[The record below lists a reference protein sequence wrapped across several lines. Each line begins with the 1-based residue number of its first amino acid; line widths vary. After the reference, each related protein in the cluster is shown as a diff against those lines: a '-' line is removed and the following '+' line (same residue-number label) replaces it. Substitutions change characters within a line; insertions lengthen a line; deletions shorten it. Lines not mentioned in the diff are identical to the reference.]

1 MRASTGSSFSR
12 SDSITSEN
20 ELLTMSYARSTEVD
34 ASCTEEEKEQIAQL
48 PQSTFTSFVS
58 PAERKRRQLA
68 KLEAMKKEEPTP
80 VAAVDPVR
88 EAQDPLTVATK
99 DDPKDGEGGS
109 SDDSSDDE
117 SSSSDTT
124 SRISNVNSISPKS
137 SGSNEE
143 KKLDAVPESDVMT
156 GVSAP
161 VADEDF
167 SEIPLESDAQKR
179 KRAAIQEIMRDP
191 SISQADRNKK
201 IQDVI
206 AGKVGLGN
214 VEVPPSPQAP
224 GEHVEAAV
232 IASETDDLNATSPD
246 EDVSEIPLESDV
258 QKRKR
263 AAIQEVMKDSS
274 LNQMEKNKK
283 VQDIISGKVDL
294 SSIKVQEAPRA
305 NIESPSEKP
314 TVVLTAA
321 VSSEVASSEE
331 VTEVAQVN
339 APPTSVAD
347 GELSSQPP
355 ENAKVQAT
363 AVSVGISDDLDANY
377 QRNVQRG
384 LELKSQQKY
393 KENPDEDNEQ
403 VKISSVASVPHDLQ
417 VQFYEQKQKELEMQ
431 LEQQRKEMEFQMEMQ
446 RKTMELEQQRQR
458 REIEMQQQLELEMAR
473 QRRLEMEQQQREMEF
488 QAEQKRLREEA
499 ENRRQAD
506 RHRLEMERMR
516 DLERQQT
523 MRQMRQEKE
532 RQVQEELDRQR
543 QVDMSR
549 QADMSRAYMGSDHSN
564 DLSAV
569 AAAKTLMSRM
579 NFFRPPRSIQAKS
592 SKYDGIEDDE
602 LNWRLDC
609 YSSLS
614 DFTIV
619 VHRALPGPF
628 APDFDVADINLID
641 AALGADGSP
650 VVDVYYVHKV
660 MLAVGGARSE
670 LLGRRIRDAEMI
682 MESEGSD
689 GQAIS
694 GNVHETILLGSA
706 ADAFEVVLDFCYFP
720 DKPVNLTL
728 NNAVPLVYLSKKYKI
743 RALLVK
749 AEAFVKENLKS
760 TNAVHFLLDA
770 YLFKLDEILCQAIDV
785 TAAHFDDRVDFKPI
799 YELPIQLFRRI
810 IASTSLKCESELL
823 SLVVYSY
830 CGEHHR
836 DEVDIDYFRELTRP
850 KLIPDIDSKVA
861 LMMLKFYVDLIL
873 DGGIDR
879 DIMEVLYED
888 NLAIRC
894 IAVISK
900 NWRQE
905 ICEPLMIDAEWE
917 ESAAITRRNLP
928 PHEPAAL
935 HRSLPSQLQNRI
947 LEKCLLVAMVDNQG
961 QVVVEKTG
969 PDQTAKDVVISA
981 PQVHT
986 TYDNNN
992 EAIIRSLRSELD
1004 EAKKQSSSDTQQ
1016 EIETLR
1022 KKAAELEAEVKKKS
1036 KALEEYRQELKRF
1049 RRVPGIHSFGS
1060 ISKKDP
1066 TIIDKTTCTYS
1077 ANPDHHYPNHR
1088 RGNRP
1093 PTQMP
1098 TLSSEFGNLGKQ
1110 NGYVYNDGHGALL
1123 PVFYYD
1129 GDR

>member
-1 MRASTGSSFSR
+1 MRASTGSSLSR
-12 SDSITSEN
+12 SDSITSQN

-34 ASCTEEEKEQIAQL
+34 ESCTEEEKEQIAQL
-48 PQSTFTSFVS
+48 PESTFTSFVS

-68 KLEAMKKEEPTP
+68 KLEAMKKEESTS
-80 VAAVDPVR
+80 VTDTDPDGK
-88 EAQDPLTVATK
+88 AQDPLTVATK
-99 DDPKDGEGGS
+99 DDPKDGENDS

-143 KKLDAVPESDVMT
+143 KNLVSVPESDAIAEST
-156 GVSAP
+156 TEDNAGGFA
-161 VADEDF
+161 ADDEEI

-191 SISQADRNKK
+191 SLSQADRHKS
-201 IQDVI
+201 IQDII
-206 AGKVGLGN
+206 AGKVDVEN
-214 VEVPPSPQAP
+214 VEVKALE
-224 GEHVEAAV
+224 EHVEVTA
-232 IASETDDLNATSPD
+232 IATEAGDFDAPSPD
-246 EDVSEIPLESDV
+246 EDVNEIPPESDL
-258 QKRKR
+258 QKQKR
-263 AAIQEVMKDSS
+263 AAIQEVVKDSS
-274 LNQMEKNKK
+274 LDQTEKNKK
-283 VQDIISGKVDL
+283 IQDIIAGRVDL
-294 SSIKVQEAPRA
+294 SSIKVKETASPFDTNAVEITQAKEPYASVSEAEILSQAPD
-305 NIESPSEKP
+305 NVKES
-314 TVVLTAA
+314 AA
-321 VSSEVASSEE
+321 
-331 VTEVAQVN
+331 TF
-339 APPTSVAD
+339 
-347 GELSSQPP
+347 
-355 ENAKVQAT
+355 
-363 AVSVGISDDLDANY
+363 DDPDVNY
-377 QRNVQRG
+377 QRNIQRG
-384 LELKSQQKY
+384 LELKSQQQHRTNDSPKPHVQ
-393 KENPDEDNEQ
+393 PDWGNEQ
-403 VKISSVASVPHDLQ
+403 VKTIPAAAVPDGAQ

-431 LEQQRKEMEFQMEMQ
+431 LERQRKEMEFQMEMQ
-446 RKTMELEQQRQR
+446 RRTMELEQQRQR
-458 REIEMQQQLELEMAR
+458 QETEMQQQLELEMAR

-488 QAEQKRLREEA
+488 QMEQKRLREEA

-506 RHRLEMERMR
+506 RHRLEMERIK
-516 DLERQQT
+516 DLEKQQS
-523 MRQMRQEKE
+523 MRLMRQERE
-532 RQVQEELDRQR
+532 RQMQDDLDRQR
-543 QVDMSR
+543 YIDMSR
-549 QADMSRAYMGSDHSN
+549 QADMSRAMVVSDHTS

-579 NFFRPPRSIQAKS
+579 NFFRPPRSIQTKS
-592 SKYDGIEDDE
+592 SKYDGVEDDE

-650 VVDVYYVHKV
+650 LVDVYYVHKV

-670 LLGRRIRDAEMI
+670 LLGRRIRDAEMM
-682 MESEGSD
+682 MESEG
-689 GQAIS
+689 GVGRVPG
-694 GNVHETILLGSA
+694 GNMHETILLGSA
-706 ADAFEVVLDFCYFP
+706 ADSFEVLLDFCYFP
-720 DKPVNLTL
+720 DRPVNLTL
-728 NNAVPLVYLSKKYKI
+728 TNAVPLIYLSKKYKI

-749 AEAFVKENLKS
+749 AEAFVKENLES

-799 YELPIQLFRRI
+799 YDLPIQLFRRI

-850 KLIPDIDSKVA
+850 KLMPEIDSKVA

-873 DGGIDR
+873 EEQTDR
-879 DIMEVLYED
+879 DIMDVLHED
-888 NLAIRC
+888 NLTNRC
-894 IAVISK
+894 ISIISK

-905 ICEPLMIDAEWE
+905 VCEPLMVDAEWE
-917 ESAAITRRNLP
+917 ESAAVTRRNLP

-935 HRSLPSQLQNRI
+935 HRSLPSKLQNRI
-947 LEKCLLVAMVDNQG
+947 LERCLLVAMNDKQG
-961 QVVVEKTG
+961 LVMEKTES
-969 PDQTAKDVVISA
+969 DQAAKNVVILSPEA
-981 PQVHT
+981 PGT
-986 TYDNNN
+986 TDDKNGVTST
-992 EAIIRSLRSELD
+992 SLRSELG
-1004 EAKKQSSSDTQQ
+1004 EANKQSSPDTLQ
-1016 EIETLR
+1016 EIENLR

-1036 KALEEYRQELKRF
+1036 KALDKYKQELKRF

-1066 TIIDKTTCTYS
+1066 TIIDKTTCTFS
-1077 ANPDHHYPNHR
+1077 ANPEHHYPNHM

-1093 PTQMP
+1093 PSQMP
-1098 TLSSEFGNLGKQ
+1098 TLSSEFSNLGKQ

-1129 GDR
+1129 GE